1 MRAGS
6 ADVEARRRKRE
17 GTSRLK
23 KKVPP
28 KKAALRAE
36 AQPSAQGPTAPGGGG
51 VNYGG
56 QVSGSGMSL
65 NIQKPK

>member
-6 ADVEARRRKRE
+6 ADVEARRRQRE

-23 KKVPP
+23 KKAPAKTQAKV
-28 KKAALRAE
+28 E
-36 AQPSAQGPTAPGGGG
+36 AQPTAQGPTAPGGGG

>member
-6 ADVEARRRKRE
+6 ADVEARRRQRE

-23 KKVPP
+23 KKAPP
-28 KKAALRAE
+28 KTQAKVE
-36 AQPSAQGPTAPGGGG
+36 AQPTAGQGPAAPGGGG

-65 NIQKPK
+65 NIQRPK

>member
-28 KKAALRAE
+28 KKQGLRAE
-36 AQPSAQGPTAPGGGG
+36 AQPTAQGPTAPGGGG